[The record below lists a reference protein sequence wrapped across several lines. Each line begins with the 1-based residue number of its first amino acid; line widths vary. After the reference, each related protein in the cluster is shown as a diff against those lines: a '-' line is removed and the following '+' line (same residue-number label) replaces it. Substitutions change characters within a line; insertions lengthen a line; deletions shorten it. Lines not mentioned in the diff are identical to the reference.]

1 MIGISDFYLF
11 PFHKYTKPNQVRA
24 EDKVTE
30 NGFEIIPFKIKL
42 KEFFTRFL
50 NVIVQWY
57 GTNYK
62 EINRNKQEQIS
73 FLKRIELK
81 VLQQVSQLWH
91 TRIYRTK
98 SIFA

>member
-50 NVIVQWY
+50 NVIVQ
-57 GTNYK
+57 
-62 EINRNKQEQIS
+62 
-73 FLKRIELK
+73 
-81 VLQQVSQLWH
+81 
-91 TRIYRTK
+91 
-98 SIFA
+98 